1 MRQFTAWPF
10 LLLFGVTLYESFVNV
25 ADVFGVDVSCDVVS
39 FVDDEEGFPA
49 LVKIM
54 RDDCAG
60 ESCSCNEIII
70 HVLFEI
76 VFSLIIYHI
85 FIPFR
90 YS

>member
-10 LLLFGVTLYESFVNV
+10 LLLFGVTLYESFVNA
-25 ADVFGVDVSCDVVS
+25 ADVLGENVSCGVVS

-49 LVKIM
+49 FVKIV
-54 RDDCAG
+54 RDNCAD
-60 ESCSCNEIII
+60 ESCSF
-70 HVLFEI
+70 LGI
-76 VFSLIIYHI
+76 VFSHIIYHI